1 MVGCLFTFTATTTL
15 AEIKLSSDWL
25 SRYQA
30 DGSRVPDSQ
39 HEIELLK
46 KASKAAAT
54 RRTAVPPSSLIGGAF
69 ELHLGFKLRLDNTLY
84 YLEPITYM
92 RKSRLDEVCNPD
104 YANDAPRYACLEGQ
118 RHTQDCHLFIF
129 DQNFA
134 EVGYH
139 DLNIK
144 EPYQYFCNAMPA
156 IGTGKKIDNE
166 LLVTVQYFPIDRKLA
181 SKVSEIGSSWK
192 RMTIL
197 VRIKS
202 ENGKVIVEQDDS
214 CLGNPNSYEDIASAR
229 KALTACRH

>member
-1 MVGCLFTFTATTTL
+1 MMFFLFALTTTTSI
-15 AEIKLSSDWL
+15 AEVKISSDWQT
-25 SRYQA
+25 RYQA

-39 HEIELLK
+39 HEISHLE
-46 KASKAAAT
+46 KASTVAADKK
-54 RRTAVPPSSLIGGAF
+54 TAMPLSSTF
-69 ELHLGFKLRLDNTLY
+69 RPEHHLGFKLRLDGTLF
-84 YLEPITYM
+84 YLEPMTFM
-92 RKSRLDEVCNPD
+92 RKSRLDEVCTPD
-104 YANDAPRYACLEGQ
+104 YNKDALRYTCVEGQ
-118 RHTQDCHLFIF
+118 RHTSDCHLFIF

-134 EVGYH
+134 EVGYR

-156 IGTGKKIDNE
+156 IGTGKKTDNE

-181 SKVSEIGSSWK
+181 SKMSEMGSGWK

-202 ENGKVIVEQDDS
+202 ENGKIIVEQDDS

-229 KALTACRH
+229 KALAVCQH